1 MTHGGEWRLCSLS
14 LNKIDKNINNTD
26 QEYYFGICII
36 LLSEVML
43 SKYSNNKIIL
53 TMPSGENPPEMSM
66 RVFLSNLIWEFT
78 LSW

>member
-14 LNKIDKNINNTD
+14 LNKIYKNINNTD

-36 LLSEVML
+36 LLREVML

-53 TMPSGENPPEMSM
+53 TMPGGENPPEMST
-66 RVFLSNLIWEFT
+66 RVILSN
-78 LSW
+78 